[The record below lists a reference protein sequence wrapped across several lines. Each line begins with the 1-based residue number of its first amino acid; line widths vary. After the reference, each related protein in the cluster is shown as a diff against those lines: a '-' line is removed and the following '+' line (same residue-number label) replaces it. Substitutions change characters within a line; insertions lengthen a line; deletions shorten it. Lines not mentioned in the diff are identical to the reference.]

1 VKNIAIKLMQEAEV
15 DTKRTY
21 SINANLFEEL
31 MKLIVGPD
39 ESNFKNLIAG
49 RQSAL
54 EYWEAI

>member
-1 VKNIAIKLMQEAEV
+1 MQEAEV